1 MLSSNVVKIK
11 SDTIEQAVEQFLK
24 QKYQRNV
31 NTYRNYLVDIEHFFQ
46 SMFGKHYSFATKDE
60 LNQVANI
67 DGLMTYFDNLYEVK
81 NKSGKRMFTNVTINR
96 KQSSI
101 KALLKFLKIKKVYD
115 HDLTELELIR
125 NLPKDTKSIE
135 VISFDTAMKYAE
147 WIKENEKVKA
157 NEKYIIVKLAIDS
170 GLRASELLSLKWNQF
185 EEDLDCV
192 VMRGRGK
199 GNKEWIEKISL
210 QFYEEILTLKGNS
223 EHVFSLNYDNLV
235 RMMNRVKD
243 AFGVSDKNISFH
255 SFKKCSVTSAY
266 RLTGDILEAQRKGRH
281 SSLDTTRLYT
291 ESEDYG
297 ITGLISLGDNIQT
310 DLYKNVNKK
319 TLVKAIELM
328 NKDFIYILNNKIAEL
343 QK

>member
-11 SDTIEQAVEQFLK
+11 CDTIEQAVEQFLK

-31 NTYRNYLVDIEHFFQ
+31 NTYRNYLLDIEHFFQ
-46 SMFGKHYSFATKDE
+46 SMFGKHYSFVTKDE

-67 DGLMTYFDNLYEVK
+67 DGLMTYFDSLYDIT
-81 NKSGKRMFTNVTINR
+81 NDTGKRLFTNVTINR

-115 HDLTELELIR
+115 NDLTELELIQ

-185 EEDLDCV
+185 EKDLNCV

-199 GNKEWIEKISL
+199 GNKDWIEKISL
-210 QFYEEILTLKGNS
+210 QFYEEILTLKADS
-223 EHVFSLNYDNLV
+223 EYVFTLNYDNLV
-235 RMMNRVKD
+235 RMMNRVKK

-266 RLTGDILEAQRKGRH
+266 KLTGDILEAQRKGRH

-297 ITGLISLGDNIQT
+297 ITGLISLGNSVPK
-310 DLYKNVNKK
+310 DLYKNVDNE
-319 TLVKAIELM
+319 TLIKAIELM